1 MEALGKILNPL
12 TSTLFWQIVAFIV
25 LWILLARFVFKPIS
39 NIIKKRE
46 EKISSSV
53 NDADKLKEE
62 ADRMLVEY
70 RQKLDEAR
78 VEAQTIVEQSKTI
91 GENLKNELV
100 EKAKMESSQM
110 IVEARKE
117 IGRERDK
124 ALASIKENV
133 VDLTLLATE
142 KLIGKAMK
150 EEDHLKLIE
159 ESIKE
164 ASKTK

>member
-1 MEALGKILNPL
+1 MEDLAKIFNPF
-12 TSTLFWQIVAFIV
+12 TSTLFWQIVAFVI

-46 EKISSSV
+46 EKISASV

-62 ADRMLVEY
+62 AEKMLADY
-70 RQKLDEAR
+70 RKKLDEAR

-110 IVEARKE
+110 ITDARKE
-117 IGRERDK
+117 IERERDK

-150 EEDHLKLIE
+150 EEDHLRFIE
-159 ESIKE
+159 ESIEE

>member
-1 MEALGKILNPL
+1 MEDLAKIFNPF
-12 TSTLFWQIVAFIV
+12 TSTLFWQIVAFVI

-46 EKISSSV
+46 EKISASV
-53 NDADKLKEE
+53 NDADKLKEDAE
-62 ADRMLVEY
+62 KMLAEY

-91 GENLKNELV
+91 GENLKNELF

-110 IVEARKE
+110 IADARKE
-117 IGRERDK
+117 IERERDK
-124 ALASIKENV
+124 ALSSIKENV

-150 EEDHLKLIE
+150 EEDHLRLIE
-159 ESIKE
+159 ESIEE

>member
-12 TSTLFWQIVAFIV
+12 TSTLFWQIVAFVI

-46 EKISSSV
+46 EKISASV

-62 ADRMLVEY
+62 AEKMLAEY
-70 RQKLDEAR
+70 HQKLDEAR
-78 VEAQTIVEQSKTI
+78 GEAQVIIEQSKTV

-100 EKAKMESSQM
+100 EKAKLESSQM
-110 IVEARKE
+110 IAGAKQGIE
-117 IGRERDK
+117 RERDK
-124 ALASIKENV
+124 ALAQIKESV

-142 KLIGKAMK
+142 RLIGRALK

-159 ESIKE
+159 ESIEE

>member
-1 MEALGKILNPL
+1 MEDLAKIFNPF
-12 TSTLFWQIVAFIV
+12 TSTLFWQIVAFVI

-62 ADRMLVEY
+62 AEKMLAEY

-78 VEAQTIVEQSKTI
+78 VQAQTIVEQSKTI

-159 ESIKE
+159 ESIEE

>member
-1 MEALGKILNPL
+1 LEALGKILNPL
-12 TSTLFWQIVAFIV
+12 TSTLFWQIVAFVI

-46 EKISSSV
+46 EKISASV

-62 ADRMLVEY
+62 AEKMLAEY
-70 RQKLDEAR
+70 HQKLDEAR
-78 VEAQTIVEQSKTI
+78 GEAQVIIEQSKTV

-100 EKAKMESSQM
+100 EKAKLESSQM
-110 IVEARKE
+110 IAGAKQGIE
-117 IGRERDK
+117 RERDK
-124 ALASIKENV
+124 ALAQIKESV

-142 KLIGKAMK
+142 RLIGRALK

-159 ESIKE
+159 ESIEE

>member
-1 MEALGKILNPL
+1 LEDLAKIFNPF
-12 TSTLFWQIVAFIV
+12 TSTLFWQIVAFVI

-46 EKISSSV
+46 EKISASV

-62 ADRMLVEY
+62 AEKMLADY
-70 RQKLDEAR
+70 RKKLDEAR

-110 IVEARKE
+110 ITDARKE
-117 IGRERDK
+117 IERERDK

-150 EEDHLKLIE
+150 EEDHLRFIE
-159 ESIKE
+159 ESIEE

>member
-12 TSTLFWQIVAFIV
+12 TSTLFWQIVAFVI

-46 EKISSSV
+46 EKISASV
-53 NDADKLKEE
+53 NDADKLKEDAE
-62 ADRMLVEY
+62 KMLAEY

-78 VEAQTIVEQSKTI
+78 GEAQVIIEQSKTV

-100 EKAKMESSQM
+100 EKAKLESSQM
-110 IVEARKE
+110 IAGAKQGIE
-117 IGRERDK
+117 RERDK
-124 ALASIKENV
+124 ALAQIKESV

-142 KLIGKAMK
+142 RLIGRALK

-159 ESIKE
+159 ESIEE

>member
-1 MEALGKILNPL
+1 MEDLAKIFNPF
-12 TSTLFWQIVAFIV
+12 TSTLFWQIVAFVI

-46 EKISSSV
+46 EKISASV

-62 ADRMLVEY
+62 AEKMLADY

-110 IVEARKE
+110 ITDARKE
-117 IGRERDK
+117 IERERDK

-150 EEDHLKLIE
+150 EEDHLRFIE
-159 ESIKE
+159 ESIEE

>member
-1 MEALGKILNPL
+1 LEALGKILNPL

>member
-12 TSTLFWQIVAFIV
+12 TSTLFWQIVAFVI

-46 EKISSSV
+46 EKISASV
-53 NDADKLKEE
+53 NDADKLKEDAE
-62 ADRMLVEY
+62 KMLAEY

-78 VEAQTIVEQSKTI
+78 GEAQVIIEQSKTV

-100 EKAKMESSQM
+100 EKAKLESSQM
-110 IVEARKE
+110 IARAKQGIE
-117 IGRERDK
+117 RERDK
-124 ALASIKENV
+124 ALAQIKESV

-142 KLIGKAMK
+142 RLIGRALK

-159 ESIKE
+159 ESIEE

>member
-1 MEALGKILNPL
+1 MEDLAKIFNPF
-12 TSTLFWQIVAFIV
+12 TSTLFWQIVAFVI

-46 EKISSSV
+46 EKISASV

-62 ADRMLVEY
+62 AEKMLTEY
-70 RQKLDEAR
+70 HQKLDEAR
-78 VEAQTIVEQSKTI
+78 GEAQVIIEQSKTI

-100 EKAKMESSQM
+100 EKAKLESSQM
-110 IVEARKE
+110 IAGAKQE
-117 IGRERDK
+117 IERERDK
-124 ALASIKENV
+124 ALAQIKESV

-142 KLIGKAMK
+142 RLIGRALK

-159 ESIKE
+159 ESIEE

>member
-1 MEALGKILNPL
+1 LEDLAKIFNPF
-12 TSTLFWQIVAFIV
+12 TSTLFWQIIAFIV
-25 LWILLARFVFKPIS
+25 LWVLLARFVFKPIS

-46 EKISSSV
+46 EKISASV

-62 ADRMLVEY
+62 AEKMLAEY
-70 RQKLDEAR
+70 HQKLDEAR
-78 VEAQTIVEQSKTI
+78 GEAQVIIEQSKTV

-100 EKAKMESSQM
+100 EKAKLESSQM
-110 IVEARKE
+110 ITGAKQE
-117 IGRERDK
+117 IERERDK
-124 ALASIKENV
+124 ALAQIKESV

-142 KLIGKAMK
+142 RLIGRALK

-159 ESIKE
+159 ESIEE

>member
-1 MEALGKILNPL
+1 MEDLAKIFNPF
-12 TSTLFWQIVAFIV
+12 TSTLFWQIVAFVI

-46 EKISSSV
+46 EKISASV

-62 ADRMLVEY
+62 AEKMLADY

-110 IVEARKE
+110 IVDARKE
-117 IGRERDK
+117 IERERDK

-150 EEDHLKLIE
+150 EEDHLRLIE
-159 ESIKE
+159 ESIEE

>member
-1 MEALGKILNPL
+1 LEDLAKIFNPF
-12 TSTLFWQIVAFIV
+12 TSTLFWQIVAFVI

-46 EKISSSV
+46 EKISASV

-62 ADRMLVEY
+62 AEKMLADY

-110 IVEARKE
+110 ITDARKE
-117 IGRERDK
+117 IERERDK

-150 EEDHLKLIE
+150 EEDHLRFIE
-159 ESIKE
+159 ESIEE